1 MIRKS
6 VAAIC
11 LCLLIFL
18 PLHALGQEWETG
30 SIDMK
35 VDDLFRRGRTVGGSV
50 VIAHKGEVVYAR
62 DYGYQNLRRREPVT
76 ADTYFRVAS
85 VTKMVTGIGTM
96 RLFEKGMLDPD
107 GDISAYFGYKIR
119 NPRHKDTPLT
129 LRQLMSHTSSV
140 SENGG
145 FSNIRRTVHD
155 MLSTDVDRP
164 SNFESWAPGSAY
176 QYSNFG
182 AGLVGAVMEAAAGKS
197 VNAVVREE
205 VFAPLD
211 MDAAYAASLL
221 KEPQHIASQYENGKL
236 NKAASLY
243 IKEGYEDTA
252 DPEKHFRTTVGEL
265 WIRSRDLAKLAVALC
280 GDGSVDGE
288 RLLSPQSV
296 NLMRAEQKLLGGSV
310 KGDSPYGLFVQRVD
324 SILEGKMLY
333 GHQGLSNGRCS
344 NVYFDPDEEF
354 VFVMTTNGAS
364 NARDKGV
371 AVLAQNLLRFL
382 YPLVVGQ

>member
-11 LCLLIFL
+11 LCLLILL